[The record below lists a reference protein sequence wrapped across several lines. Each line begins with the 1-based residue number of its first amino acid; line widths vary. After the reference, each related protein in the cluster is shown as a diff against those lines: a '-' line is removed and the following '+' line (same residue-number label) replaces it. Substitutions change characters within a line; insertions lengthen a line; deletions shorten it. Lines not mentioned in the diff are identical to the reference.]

1 MEMDNDFWQHSLLIY
16 QQAGIERLCLR
27 LQDEFDMDVN
37 LVLFCHWLGAT
48 GLVVSPKQLKDVAEQ
63 VEDWRHQVVVPLRTL
78 RRALKTM
85 VDVGSVIPQIKL
97 AELKAEQ
104 HQQALMWNYYKD
116 CKENFTKIKATWYE
130 PLLEGQR
137 GHRLKACEQL
147 LSKFPS

>member
-1 MEMDNDFWQHSLLIY
+1 
-16 QQAGIERLCLR
+16 
-27 LQDEFDMDVN
+27 MDVN

-48 GLVVSPKQLKDVAEQ
+48 GLVASPKQLKDVAEQ

-85 VDVGSVIPQIKL
+85 ADVGSVIAQIKL